1 MHKDIDYIKN
11 IFKEL
16 DLNELKF
23 KSENFEIELKKNNN
37 SVISQPDI
45 ENIKTEK
52 INEIDTEYYK
62 VKSPIVGLFYSK
74 SDPEEEPYVKVGSH
88 IKKGETICIVEA
100 MKMFNEVKSP
110 VSGIVKK
117 INFRDEDF
125 ISAEDVIFEIEED
138 ND

>member
-23 KSENFEIELKKNNN
+23 KSEKFEIELKKNNN

>member
-23 KSENFEIELKKNNN
+23 KSEKFEIELKKNNN
-37 SVISQPDI
+37 SVISQPDT

>member
-23 KSENFEIELKKNNN
+23 KSEKFEIELKKNNN
-37 SVISQPDI
+37 SVISQPDT
-45 ENIKTEK
+45 ENIKTEQ